1 MAEFALPLVGRED
14 EQSDA
19 FTVLGDVPGD
29 LPYLGHLLIGIIGT
43 GRQRGGWPAA
53 VGVS

>member
-1 MAEFALPLVGRED
+1 MLAEFVQPLVGRED
-14 EQSDA
+14 EQSDG

-43 GRQRGGWPAA
+43 SGQRGG
-53 VGVS
+53 GQRLSE